1 MGETAESRGLPD
13 AAGRRAAGGVAARL
27 AFVRRFISC
36 RRGTTA
42 VEYGLIVTL
51 IFLAIVT
58 AVTFF
63 TSSANTMFSHINTAV
78 SAAT

>member
-1 MGETAESRGLPD
+1 
-13 AAGRRAAGGVAARL
+13 
-27 AFVRRFISC
+27 VRRFISC